1 MKQSLDN
8 PRTRAAVGSVS
19 LLLVVAL
26 TVATPSGTI
35 EPTRGGWS
43 ASHSVDPGGGGGG
56 GGGAV
61 RHWSDMLAKAVRDMV
76 ATDLYP
82 VACAAAQ
89 TNPSVRPDLAID
101 ESAASIDRHDRP
113 GVALLV
119 VGGLLDLPPP
129 ITA

>member
-35 EPTRGGWS
+35 EPTRSGWS
-43 ASHSVDPGGGGGG
+43 ASHSVDPGG
-56 GGGAV
+56 AV
-61 RHWSDMLAKAVRDMV
+61 RHWSDTLARAVRDMV

-89 TNPSVRPDLAID
+89 TNTSVRPDLTID
-101 ESAASIDRHDRP
+101 ELAAPTDRHDRP

-119 VGGLLDLPPP
+119 IGGLLDLPPP
-129 ITA
+129 IMA